1 MKKERILSVDMLRG
15 LVMVTMAL
23 DHMRDYSTMYHFD
36 PEDLSQSNFLLFL
49 TRWVTHY
56 CAPVFMFVAGVGTGL
71 GEIGGKSKQQISHFL
86 WTRGLWLIILEFTVI
101 RFSWYF
107 NFDYS
112 HIFLLVIWA
121 LGICMV
127 FLAAIIYLPKKVILI
142 GGLIMVFGHNLLDPI
157 DPESL
162 GRWGSLWKILHSRSD
177 IQIGSFNI
185 GVIYPLVPW
194 IGVMA
199 LGYVFGEYIYRQEEK
214 TRHKYL
220 LVLGSGLTALFILIR
235 GINVY
240 GDMNPWSV
248 QPTFAMTIASFLNA
262 TKYPPSLI
270 YLLMTI
276 GPAILTLYLFEKVK
290 GSVADFLI
298 VFGRVPMFYY
308 VLHLYLIHL
317 FSVLLGLYQGYS
329 LSEMMMPF
337 FMYPQDFGFGL
348 PVSYALWIIV
358 VAILYPLCRWYM
370 NLKKRK
376 SHPLFSY
383 I

>member
-15 LVMVTMAL
+15 LVMVIMAL
-23 DHMRDYSTMYHFD
+23 DHVRDYSSMYHFD
-36 PEDLSQSNFLLFL
+36 PEDLTQSNFILFL

-71 GEIGGKSKQQISHFL
+71 GEIGGKTKKQISHFL
-86 WTRGLWLIILEFTVI
+86 WTRGLWLVLLEVTVI
-101 RFSWYF
+101 RFSWFF

-112 HIFLLVIWA
+112 NVFLMVIWA
-121 LGICMV
+121 LGISMI
-127 FLAAIIYLPKKVILI
+127 FLAAIIYLPKKTILI
-142 GGLIMVFGHNLLDPI
+142 GGLIMVFGHNLVDSI

-162 GRWGSLWKILHSRSD
+162 GAWSPLWKVFHTRSF
-177 IQIGSFNI
+177 IPMGSFNI
-185 GVIYPLVPW
+185 AIIYPLVPW

-199 LGYVFGEYIYRQEEK
+199 LGYVFGESIYRQEREV
-214 TRHKYL
+214 RQRNL
-220 LVLGSGLTALFILIR
+220 LIIGSVLTGLFILIR

-248 QPTFAMTIASFLNA
+248 QPTFTMTIASFLNT
-262 TKYPPSLI
+262 TKYPPSLS

-276 GPAILTLYLFEKVK
+276 GPAILTLYVFEKVK
-290 GSVADFLI
+290 GPVAEFLI
-298 VFGRVPMFYY
+298 VIGRVPMFYY
-308 VLHLYLIHL
+308 VLHIYLIHL
-317 FSVLLGLYQGYS
+317 FSVALGLYQGFS
-329 LSEMMMPF
+329 LSEMMQPF
-337 FMYPQDFGFGL
+337 FMYPQDFGYGL

-358 VAILYPLCRWYM
+358 VAILYPLCKWYM